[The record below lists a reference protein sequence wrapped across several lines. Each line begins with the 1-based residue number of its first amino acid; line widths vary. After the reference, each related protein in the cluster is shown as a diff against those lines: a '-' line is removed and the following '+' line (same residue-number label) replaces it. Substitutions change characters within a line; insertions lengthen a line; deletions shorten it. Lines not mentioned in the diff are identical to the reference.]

1 MEDDGRQPEWQI
13 NRFVDIKISNILIRL
28 PAIEWRKFCRVG
40 TGVAYRNSYGK
51 IIRFRGW
58 QKKRSQ
64 DDADRAV
71 AFKMIRSSDNALEAP
86 VATSRESNIY
96 LSTTY
101 Y

>member
-58 QKKRSQ
+58 QKKKITRRRRPRGGFQNDS
-64 DDADRAV
+64 
-71 AFKMIRSSDNALEAP
+71 LE
-86 VATSRESNIY
+86 R
-96 LSTTY
+96 
-101 Y
+101 